1 MAVRSMGT
9 LDFRTDGEALFIIAS
24 MAIIIIIM
32 IAFGGITI
40 VPLPI
45 TIIISTEVITEAIT
59 IMYITTG
66 VWITNVMVAETQVL
80 IEVV

>member
-24 MAIIIIIM
+24 MAIIIM

-45 TIIISTEVITEAIT
+45 TIIISTEVITEVIT

-66 VWITNVMVAETQVL
+66 VWITNVMVTETQVL

>member
-1 MAVRSMGT
+1 MAVRSMGM

-24 MAIIIIIM
+24 MAIIIM